1 MHASAWCAA
10 RFSAGGPSDTAQ
22 ATVLR
27 VEEGSWNRFAVCRLP
42 QLAQLALRSEPLEY
56 RTRCCFH
63 QSRDACRVRMSAI
76 RSDALPSHSGGGPI
90 DLRLPLSAA

>member
-1 MHASAWCAA
+1 MHASAWWAA
-10 RFSAGGPSDTAQ
+10 HFSAGGPSDTAQ
-22 ATVLR
+22 TRVLR

-42 QLAQLALRSEPLEY
+42 QLAQFARWPELLEY
-56 RTRCCFH
+56 RMRFPFH

-90 DLRLPLSAA
+90 DLRLPLRAA